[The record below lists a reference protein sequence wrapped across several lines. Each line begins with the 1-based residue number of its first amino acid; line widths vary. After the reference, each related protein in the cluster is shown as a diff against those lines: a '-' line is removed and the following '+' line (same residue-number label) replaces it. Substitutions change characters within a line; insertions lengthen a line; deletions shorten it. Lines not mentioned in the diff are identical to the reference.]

1 MYGSRTTIN
10 TIATNQDRA
19 IEFPVVF
26 EPRERHLGYI
36 DSTFLRPGSAS
47 VLSEHRMD
55 AIRTTVKT
63 IDTNRDTATEFPRQQ
78 PSSLTHESPPT
89 EIEQQNS
96 QHRAAMMTIFSSQFR
111 LVPRRSPR
119 CSSHAMLPTCQR
131 LCLLQPPHHCHCPP
145 LL

>member
-1 MYGSRTTIN
+1 MESWLYRLHSFDQRVSASVLNEYGSRTTIN
-10 TIATNQDRA
+10 TIATNRDRA

-78 PSSLTHESPPT
+78 PSSLTHES
-89 EIEQQNS
+89 
-96 QHRAAMMTIFSSQFR
+96 R
-111 LVPRRSPR
+111 
-119 CSSHAMLPTCQR
+119 
-131 LCLLQPPHHCHCPP
+131 
-145 LL
+145 